1 MFRLLVTRADI
12 GPDLDILDI
21 GSGCGDSTHLLSQ
34 LKPRTLRGVTSEP
47 AQAAIARRRFPVVE
61 FVHADAVE
69 YVASLEDDS
78 VDRIFALDCAY
89 HFSSRQRFL
98 EQSARVLRSNGRIA
112 MTDLVLGD
120 NVSAFQ
126 RLLLRLITL
135 LTGAPYSN
143 FKNIEDYRSD
153 FVNERFESV
162 KIEDISKE
170 VLPGLQSFI
179 HRHRQEMKDF
189 GISGKWTGYLVFAK
203 VLSWWWRSKVVRFI
217 VVKASKGTE

>member
-1 MFRLLVTRADI
+1 
-12 GPDLDILDI
+12 
-21 GSGCGDSTHLLSQ
+21 
-34 LKPRTLRGVTSEP
+34 
-47 AQAAIARRRFPVVE
+47 
-61 FVHADAVE
+61 
-69 YVASLEDDS
+69 
-78 VDRIFALDCAY
+78 
-89 HFSSRQRFL
+89 
-98 EQSARVLRSNGRIA
+98 

-135 LTGAPYSN
+135 LTGAPFSN